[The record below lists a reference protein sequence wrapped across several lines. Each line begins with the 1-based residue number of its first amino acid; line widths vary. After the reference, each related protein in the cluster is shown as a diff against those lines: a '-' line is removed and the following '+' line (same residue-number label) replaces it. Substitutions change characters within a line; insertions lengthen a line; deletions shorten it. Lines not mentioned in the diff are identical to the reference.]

1 MSVLFRAFIDRV
13 RRMGPVGLSL
23 VEAFDEASLLAVSEA
38 EAEGFVTPFLVGDVD
53 RIRGVMESKGIR
65 LANPVFVDARDPA
78 ESARRGVAL
87 VREKRCGFLMKGK
100 IGTGVLLKEVLD
112 REHGLRQGRI
122 LSHVACLEVPGFDR
136 FIFVTDGGVVL
147 SPDLNKKVEIVMNAI
162 EVARVMGVEEPRIAV
177 LGPSEV
183 PVPDFAASMDAVNLD
198 RMSKD
203 GRFPGAYVEGPI
215 ALDAAISP
223 ESARIKGIEGQVAGR
238 ADVLIAPDVVAGN
251 SIAKSMQY
259 FARAV
264 MGGVIV
270 GAKAPVVVISRADTA
285 EVKLNS
291 IAMARSLI

>member
-1 MSVLFRAFIDRV
+1 
-13 RRMGPVGLSL
+13 
-23 VEAFDEASLLAVSEA
+23 
-38 EAEGFVTPFLVGDVD
+38 
-53 RIRGVMESKGIR
+53 
-65 LANPVFVDARDPA
+65 
-78 ESARRGVAL
+78 
-87 VREKRCGFLMKGK
+87 MKGK
-100 IGTGVLLKEVLD
+100 IAPAFSSKKCWTG
-112 REHGLRQGRI
+112 HGLRQGRI